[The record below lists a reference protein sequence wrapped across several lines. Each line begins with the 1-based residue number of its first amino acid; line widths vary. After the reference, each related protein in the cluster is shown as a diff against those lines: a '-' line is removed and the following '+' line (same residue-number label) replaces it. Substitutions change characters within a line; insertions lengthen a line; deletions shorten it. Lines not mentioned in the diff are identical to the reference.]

1 MTAADIRQ
9 ALAATAIVLAVL
21 AAIVGSPVAPAPM
34 AARASGTD
42 AGATALVAR
51 HIGAI
56 QLAAWIREGARD
68 VRVLDL
74 RSDSAYE
81 SFHVPLA
88 QPADFSQL
96 DTIASQRKTTVVLY
110 SDDDVRDA
118 QAWANVAARGHP
130 DVYVLSGGMPAWM
143 EEVMDPVLHGDS
155 ADYVAA
161 LSRYFGGVPHTAPAS
176 AQPARRPRNEM
187 PSAATATTDEFGES
201 RRRGC

>member
-1 MTAADIRQ
+1 MSAVDIRR
-9 ALAATAIVLAVL
+9 ALAATAVVLAVL
-21 AAIVGSPVAPAPM
+21 AAIIGSPVAPAPM
-34 AARASGTD
+34 AARESAND
-42 AGATALVAR
+42 AGAAALVAR

-74 RSDSAYE
+74 RTDSAYE
-81 SFHVPLA
+81 SLHVPSA
-88 QPADFSQL
+88 QPADLSQL

-110 SDDDVRDA
+110 SDDDIRDA
-118 QAWANVAARGHP
+118 QAWANLAARGHP
-130 DVYVLSGGMPAWM
+130 DVYVLNGGMPAWM

-161 LSRYFGGVPHTAPAS
+161 LSRYFGGVPRTARAS
-176 AQPARRPRNEM
+176 APPTRRPRNETQ
-187 PSAATATTDEFGES
+187 SAATAGTDEFGES